1 LLESDN
7 YITRRR
13 SLKLLS
19 EILLDHNNYNF
30 MMSYIS
36 SRGNLKIVM
45 NLLRH
50 KSSAQIQLE
59 AFHIF
64 KVFVANPK
72 KASEVEEVLSQ
83 NKARLI
89 AYLQP
94 FHSYKD
100 KDDPQFVDEKRLLLD
115 TLALLKEKDH
125 EPLCDHHHHHQGG
138 KSSTSTD
145 LFISGDNVVPV
156 DVASIE
162 VATPLVTIA
171 PSPPLHRDVG
181 VSLAMPTYSEP
192 TPNALKPPT
201 ASVVHAVES
210 PTASVV
216 HALEPPTASEV
227 HALEPPTASVDHAV
241 ESPTTSVVH
250 ALEPP
255 TASVVYAVEPPTAS
269 VYALESPTAS
279 VVHAQEPPTVSVY
292 ALEPPTASVDHALE
306 SPTAS
311 VVHALES
318 PTASEVHALEPP
330 TASVDHALELPTASV
345 VHDLEPPTVSV
356 YALEPPTASE
366 VHAVES
372 YALSGRVDAALTTS
386 EDTDSLSRATEDD
399 TAAATCSCCL

>member
-1 LLESDN
+1 MHLQVLLESDN

-72 KASEVEEVLSQ
+72 KAAEVEEVLSQ

-115 TLALLKEKDH
+115 TLALLKEKEQEK
-125 EPLCDHHHHHQGG
+125 EPLCDHHHHQRGG
-138 KSSTSTD
+138 GSSTSADLFITSAD
-145 LFISGDNVVPV
+145 LFISSDAVVPV
-156 DVASIE
+156 DVSSIE
-162 VATPLVTIA
+162 VATPLLTIA
-171 PSPPLHRDVG
+171 PSPPLHREAG
-181 VSLAMPTYSEP
+181 VSLAIPSYSEP
-192 TPNALKPPT
+192 TSNALK
-201 ASVVHAVES
+201 
-210 PTASVV
+210 
-216 HALEPPTASEV
+216 PPTASEV
-227 HALEPPTASVDHAV
+227 HALEPPTASVD
-241 ESPTTSVVH
+241 
-250 ALEPP
+250 
-255 TASVVYAVEPPTAS
+255 
-269 VYALESPTAS
+269 
-279 VVHAQEPPTVSVY
+279 
-292 ALEPPTASVDHALE
+292 
-306 SPTAS
+306 
-311 VVHALES
+311 
-318 PTASEVHALEPP
+318 HALEPP

-345 VHDLEPPTVSV
+345 VHALESPTASVVHALESPTVSV
-356 YALEPPTASE
+356 VHALEPTTASVVHALESPTASVVHALEPPS
-366 VHAVES
+366 HQ
-372 YALSGRVDAALTTS
+372 
-386 EDTDSLSRATEDD
+386 
-399 TAAATCSCCL
+399 